1 MTAELMYLV
10 LVGEMQVQSGQAG
23 AGYAMLLE
31 AARQSADPAL
41 YQRAVNI
48 ALQSR
53 SGDAALT
60 AAKAWSSA
68 DKQAVEPL
76 RVMLQIMLSMN
87 RIESSASALEQLLDT
102 TPDAQRNELIDL
114 VGQTYSRVSDHAAAL
129 KVVADAMRLWQRNSP
144 NASSAWTALARVQL
158 AAGQDEE
165 GRQSAEKALTAEPS
179 TPAAGLLAIDTFGS
193 AHPISE
199 EQLQRFLTNNPSQQ
213 AVRMAYARHLLG
225 TSRWADAENQ
235 LKQLTT
241 ESPNLAE
248 PWLMLGAL
256 QLQDNRLSDAETSMK
271 RFLSLSSTL
280 DTERQERGNTQAYLA
295 LAQLA
300 EQRQNYSEAKE
311 WLDRISSTENT
322 LNIQLRRAGLL
333 ARSGNLDEARTLI
346 QAIPARQESDVRAKV
361 LADAQLLKEAGRT
374 ADAFEVLSQAV
385 AQTPEDTELL
395 YEQAML
401 AEKLGR
407 FPDMERMLRKVMQ
420 ISPNNPNAYN
430 ALGYSLA
437 DRHERLDEA
446 KALIAK
452 ALELSPGDPFITDS
466 LGWVEFRLGN
476 MPEAA
481 RLLRQAMS
489 ARADAEIAT
498 HLGEVLWTMGE
509 RDAAMTLFQQGLR
522 LQPGNATLLE
532 TMRRLGITTD
542 QP

>member
-1 MTAELMYLV
+1 
-10 LVGEMQVQSGQAG
+10 
-23 AGYAMLLE
+23 
-31 AARQSADPAL
+31 
-41 YQRAVNI
+41 
-48 ALQSR
+48 
-53 SGDAALT
+53 
-60 AAKAWSSA
+60 
-68 DKQAVEPL
+68 
-76 RVMLQIMLSMN
+76 
-87 RIESSASALEQLLDT
+87 
-102 TPDAQRNELIDL
+102 
-114 VGQTYSRVSDHAAAL
+114 
-129 KVVADAMRLWQRNSP
+129 
-144 NASSAWTALARVQL
+144 
-158 AAGQDEE
+158 
-165 GRQSAEKALTAEPS
+165 
-179 TPAAGLLAIDTFGS
+179 
-193 AHPISE
+193 
-199 EQLQRFLTNNPSQQ
+199 
-213 AVRMAYARHLLG
+213 LG

-489 ARADAEIAT
+489 ARADAEIAI